1 MSGVEIMKSNTI
13 PAFSLYFLKIFIPW
27 TMTNTNRV
35 YAEV

>member
-13 PAFSLYFLKIFIPW
+13 PSFSLYFLKIFILW
-27 TMTNTNRV
+27 TMTNINRV

>member
-27 TMTNTNRV
+27 TMTNINRV
-35 YAEV
+35 YAGV